1 MDGVEILNQT
11 NIYQTEYSDWVF
23 WLILAICFA
32 IGLVVA
38 IIEWVD
44 FGFNMDGVIALVV
57 CTVIGFFLGIAGG
70 VMTEHETDKLDY
82 IEYQVTVSNEVNF
95 NEFLEKYEILGQE
108 GKIYTV
114 KERK

>member
-1 MDGVEILNQT
+1 MNGVEILNQT
-11 NIYQTEYSDWVF
+11 NIYQTEYSTWVF
-23 WLILAICFA
+23 WLILAICFT

-44 FGFNMDGVIALVV
+44 FGFNIDGVIALVA

-70 VMTEHETDKLDY
+70 VATEHETDKLDY

-108 GKIYTV
+108 GKIYTI
-114 KERK
+114 KEGE

>member
-1 MDGVEILNQT
+1 MNGVEILNQT

-23 WLILAICFA
+23 WLILVICFT
-32 IGLVVA
+32 IGFVLA

-44 FGFNMDGVIALVV
+44 FGFNMDGMIVLVV
-57 CTVIGFFLGIAGG
+57 CTVIGSFLGAAVGIS
-70 VMTEHETDKLDY
+70 TEHETDKLDY
-82 IEYQVTVSNEVNF
+82 IEYQVTVSDEVNF

>member
-1 MDGVEILNQT
+1 MNGVEILNQT

-23 WLILAICFA
+23 WLILAICFT
-32 IGLVVA
+32 IGLVLA

-44 FGFNMDGVIALVV
+44 FSFNTEGVIALVA
-57 CTVIGFFLGIAGG
+57 CTVIGFFFGIAGG
-70 VMTEHETDKLDY
+70 VLTEHETDKLDY

-108 GKIYTV
+108 GKIYTI
-114 KERK
+114 KERE